1 MFRWCVA
8 FMNAIMRLE
17 DTLKSI
23 DCPLLILHGNA
34 DPVSDVKSSQ
44 DLFDTVKSSDKE
56 IKVILF
62 QIFDSFQQNIFK
74 KVITI
79 IYLCIYYNYDILFL
93 FIVLIDWFCS
103 IIILRKQKSKKKKT
117 SNTISFRIPTI
128 IIFCVCLYYSLYTW

>member
-34 DPVSDVKSSQ
+34 DPVSDLKSSQ

-62 QIFDSFQQNIFK
+62 QIFNSFQQNIFK
-74 KVITI
+74 KVFTISIRVSTI
-79 IYLCIYYNYDILFL
+79 IM
-93 FIVLIDWFCS
+93 
-103 IIILRKQKSKKKKT
+103 
-117 SNTISFRIPTI
+117 
-128 IIFCVCLYYSLYTW
+128 IFCL